1 MTLLLTLNCKTKS
14 FNPGQIYVA
23 LSHVTSFQGPYILGD
38 IEDEHIKA
46 NPRTDIPM
54 LENNWYRNVM
64 IPVIYQDHTNVKSLI
79 VPTLGYIWHF
89 IGSAKLWYTNVG
101 ELLAW
106 EWNDS
111 SEIPRTYQCKIL
123 KCTSLGIYLVFY
135 WKCYEVMYQCWG
147 IIGIGM
153 KWFQ

>member
-1 MTLLLTLNCKTKS
+1 MLDHYRDFFKWLIKY
-14 FNPGQIYVA
+14 Q
-23 LSHVTSFQGPYILGD
+23 
-38 IEDEHIKA
+38 EHTNTFCLRLPTMECIWHFTGHL
-46 NPRTDIPM
+46 RTDIPM